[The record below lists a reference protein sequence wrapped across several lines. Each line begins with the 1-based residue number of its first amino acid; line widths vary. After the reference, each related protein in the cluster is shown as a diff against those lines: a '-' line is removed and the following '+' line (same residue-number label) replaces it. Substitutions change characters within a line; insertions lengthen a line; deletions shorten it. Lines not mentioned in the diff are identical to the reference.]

1 MKIFL
6 LKKYSAMLLIGAK
19 NPTLYEKL
27 CYFLKILV
35 ALGPVVA
42 LLEALKLWFTNN
54 ANFMAGVLVALAL
67 NMVVGWWFHQK
78 NGTFSW
84 KEFVKGNI
92 KMFFGVLILY
102 AMLEL
107 LRYAAGNNVISEGFK
122 IVVQVATMIW
132 PVSKALKNLHLIFDR
147 KFPPAFIMDRF
158 YTFEKSGKL
167 ADLYGNDL
175 NNNNEI
181 NNAG

>member
-6 LKKYSAMLLIGAK
+6 LKIYSSVILIGAK
-19 NPTLYEKL
+19 NPTLYEKFW
-27 CYFLKILV
+27 YFVKIV
-35 ALGPVVA
+35 GAFGPVVA
-42 LLEALKLWFTNN
+42 LLDALRLWFNSN
-54 ANFMAGVLVALAL
+54 SNFMAGVLVALL
-67 NMVVGWWFHQK
+67 INMGVGWWFHKK

-92 KMFFGVLILY
+92 KMFCGVLVLY
-102 AMLEL
+102 FLLEL
-107 LRYAAGNNVISEGFK
+107 LRSAAGDGVVGEGFK

-132 PVSKALKNLHLIFDR
+132 PVSKALKNLHLIFER

-158 YTFEKSGKL
+158 YTFEKTGRL
-167 ADLYGNDL
+167 TDLYGNDI
-175 NNNNEI
+175 NNDNEI